1 MKIAVI
7 GTGYWGKNH
16 VRVLKELLDEGQIEG
31 LCICDIDK
39 EKVKEISFS
48 YKIPYYINYKDLP
61 ANIDGV
67 VIATPSDTHY
77 KITKEFLEKGKDV
90 LVEKP
95 MTLKSRE
102 AETLIEIAERNSSIL
117 MVGHIFRYHPA
128 IVELRN
134 RINKGDFGKIYYMIS
149 NRLSLR
155 QPRKDMGVLFA
166 LGIHE
171 VDIFCYLLGKEY
183 PEAIFATMESY
194 IGETE
199 EMAHITVYFEEGTKG
214 YAFESWIT
222 PVYGKK
228 RELIAVGSRMSAYVD
243 YLKPNEIK
251 FFEST
256 LDDEKVS
263 MEGFYSVPLEYKEP
277 LKEELKDF
285 VGCIKTRRK
294 PIADMYVGKRAVE
307 IIETA
312 IKSAKVGKKTPFNKV
327 INVKDK

>member
-1 MKIAVI
+1 MRLAVI

-16 VRVLKELLDEGQIEG
+16 VRALKELLDEGKIEE
-31 LCICDIDK
+31 LYVCDVDK
-39 EKVKEISFS
+39 GRAKEIAKNYGVS
-48 YKIPYYINYKDLP
+48 YYTDYRELP
-61 ANIDGV
+61 SIDGV

-77 KITKEFLEKGKDV
+77 EIAKNFLEDGKDV

-95 MTLKSRE
+95 MTLDSKE
-102 AETLIEIAERNSSIL
+102 AEKLIEIAEKNGNIL

-128 IVELRN
+128 VIELKN
-134 RINKGDFGKIYYMIS
+134 RIERGDFGKIYYMMS
-149 NRLSLR
+149 NRFSLR

-171 VDIFCYLLGKEY
+171 VDIFCYLLNKEY
-183 PEAIFATMESY
+183 PNAIFATFENY
-194 IGETE
+194 IGGVEET
-199 EMAHITVYFEEGTKG
+199 AQITLYFEEGTKG

-228 RELIAVGSRMSAYVD
+228 RELVVVGSRLSAYVD

-251 FFEST
+251 FFDSMIES
-256 LDDEKVS
+256 
-263 MEGFYSVPLEYKEP
+263 EGVAIEGSYTVPLEYKEP

-285 VGCIKTRRK
+285 IECIRTRKK

-307 IIETA
+307 MIEAA
-312 IKSAKVGKKTPFNKV
+312 IEAAKNGERLHMSR
-327 INVKDK
+327 